1 MLKNIYFDYSAF
13 VILAVLLGSV
23 IYKNLVRGKT
33 NRVYLLLVASSLLT
47 TMFDIWAV
55 TLDNNGSGYVFL
67 KYLSHT
73 MYLFLHA
80 MAVPLYIIY
89 FLVMT
94 DMFDLFLRKRIKVT
108 LLLLPEVSII
118 VALLINLFE
127 HRLFYLDEAE
137 AYTRG
142 EWFLLLYIVTAFY
155 MVYECYL
162 IIRYR
167 KLLEI
172 DRLSS
177 FVVGI
182 MVMMIAVVIQY
193 FCPTL
198 LLEMFASAI
207 GLLFIFMMVQ
217 RTEENVDTGTG
228 YNKFKTYVDDMKR
241 AFINHKQNTI
251 IMVNVTNFESM
262 RDMLGYDEIQLF
274 KKEVAQQMA
283 QRLFEEKVN
292 AEFYYLGNGNFRIR
306 ISRKYE
312 DKVETIAERLNSFLK
327 DDVSWND
334 MKINMV
340 ACVCIVHCPEDIG
353 DIESLNAFGYDLGAK
368 HYSGNVLYASKIY
381 KKQYYDIMRD
391 IDTIIESALLNHKF
405 EMYYQPIYSVAEKRF
420 RSAEALIRLK
430 DEKYGFISPEIFI
443 PAAEKSGAIHKIGD
457 FVLEEVC
464 SFIASR
470 EFEKLG
476 LEYVEINLSVAQCMH
491 KQFKEHVLDIL
502 KKYGVN
508 NGQVN
513 LEITE
518 TAAGID
524 QTIMLENINALYR
537 EGLAFSL
544 DDFGTGY
551 SNMLRIA
558 SIPFKLIKLDK
569 IFTRFEDNP
578 NLLIVIENTIK
589 MIKSMNMKIVIE
601 GVETKEIL
609 DRFTELGCDY
619 VQGYY
624 FSKPVARAD
633 FIAFFNAKQMPVS

>member
-33 NRVYLLLVASSLLT
+33 NRVYLLLVATSLLT
-47 TMFDIWAV
+47 TVFDIWAV
-55 TLDNNGSGYVFL
+55 TLDNQGSGFVCF
-67 KYLSHT
+67 KYLSHSL
-73 MYLFLHA
+73 YLLLHA
-80 MAVPLYIIY
+80 MAEPLYIGY

-94 DMFDLFLRKRIKVT
+94 DTMELLLRKKIKVI
-108 LLLLPEVSII
+108 LLLLPEASIV
-118 VALLINLFE
+118 VALAINIFY
-127 HRLFYLDEAE
+127 HKMFYLDEAD

-142 EWFLLLYIVTAFY
+142 PWFLLLYIVTVFY
-155 MVYECYL
+155 MIYECYL
-162 IIRYR
+162 IVRYR
-167 KLLEI
+167 KLLEA

-241 AFINHKQNTI
+241 AFINQTQSTI
-251 IMVNVTNFESM
+251 IMVNVTNFESV
-262 RDMLGYDEIQLF
+262 RDMLGYDEIQSF
-274 KKEVAQQMA
+274 KKDVAQKMA
-283 QRLFEEKVN
+283 QKVLEEKVN
-292 AEFYYLGNGNFRIR
+292 AEFYYLGNGNFRIQ
-306 ISRKYE
+306 IPEKYGN
-312 DKVETIAERLNSFLK
+312 KVEIIAERLNTFLK

-340 ACVCIVHCPEDIG
+340 ACVCIVHCPADIG
-353 DIESLNAFGYDLGAK
+353 DIESLNVFGYDLGAK
-368 HYSGNVLYASKIY
+368 YYTGNVLYASKIY

-391 IDTIIESALLNHKF
+391 IDTIIESALLNQKF
-405 EMYYQPIYSVAEKRF
+405 EMYYQPIYSVKEKRF

-457 FVLEEVC
+457 FVLKDVC
-464 SFIASR
+464 SFIAGK
-470 EFEKLG
+470 EFKELG
-476 LEYVEINLSVAQCMH
+476 LEYVEINLSVAQCMR
-491 KQFKEHVLDIL
+491 KQFTEHVLGIL
-502 KKYGVN
+502 QKYGVDN
-508 NGQVN
+508 TQVN

-518 TAAGID
+518 TVAGID
-524 QTIMLENINALYR
+524 QTILLDNINALYR

-569 IFTRFEDNP
+569 IFTHFEDNP
-578 NLLIVIENTIK
+578 NLLIVVENTIK

-609 DRFTELGCDY
+609 ERFTELGCDY

-633 FIAFFNAKQMPVS
+633 FIAFLKAQAETA